1 MIVLLNINNI
11 HSTQHCKLILLEKYN
26 TQLSNSIEQIT
37 ENKKRKRENWNIL
50 VRKRRPMKNK
60 IVIKK
65 TKNKKQKKGT
75 RKKHS

>member
-37 ENKKRKRENWNIL
+37 ENKKRKREN
-50 VRKRRPMKNK
+50 
-60 IVIKK
+60 
-65 TKNKKQKKGT
+65 
-75 RKKHS
+75 